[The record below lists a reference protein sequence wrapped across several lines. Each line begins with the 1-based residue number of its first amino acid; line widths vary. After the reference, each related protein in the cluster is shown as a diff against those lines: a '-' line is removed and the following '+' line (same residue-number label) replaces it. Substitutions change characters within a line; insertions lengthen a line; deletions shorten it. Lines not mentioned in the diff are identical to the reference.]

1 MVSIIRDVIEKKMFR
16 INNKHNS
23 VSMVGVYDKK
33 CVSVG
38 KYSYG
43 GINCLSFNSEYK
55 LKIGNFVSIA
65 PGTTFVLSAD
75 HNINCLSTFPFKAKI
90 LKMGNEGVS
99 KGDIVIEDDVWIG
112 QNAIVLSG
120 VHVGQGA
127 VIAAGTVVSKDVPPY
142 SVVAGVPAKIIKY
155 RFKKEII
162 DYLISLDYSRLN
174 GKIIQK
180 NIDKLYTPLEGKSVS
195 EIQKLFKWFPKRKAT
210 IKDK

>member
-142 SVVAGVPAKIIKY
+142 SVVAGVPNKVIKY
-155 RFKKEII
+155 RFTKEKI
-162 DYLISLDYSRLN
+162 DYLLSLDYSKLN
-174 GKIIQK
+174 KELIKK
-180 NIDKLYTPLEGKSVS
+180 NIKSLYIPIETMSIDELKKSF
-195 EIQKLFKWFPKRKAT
+195 LWFPKRK
-210 IKDK
+210 KE